1 MTGAKTAVFKAIADA
16 GKTADL
22 AKTVAS
28 AAGFIPTSGTRQE
41 GTPPCGAV
49 SAGRRWGEGGG
60 GGGRARELGAGSPQ
74 TEAIAWI
81 KMKPFGS

>member
-16 GKTADL
+16 GKTDDL

-41 GTPPCGAV
+41 GTPPPAPSTPDGDGAKEPV
-49 SAGRRWGEGGG
+49 EEA
-60 GGGRARELGAGSPQ
+60 APGS
-74 TEAIAWI
+74 
-81 KMKPFGS
+81 